1 MGAKDAVLRTAGSL
15 STYVRNN
22 PEIVNRATDIWAE
35 NNRLSKEIKKLELQN
50 AVQIQ
55 KITQR
60 YELCRD
66 VLTQIF
72 AERST
77 ALMAHHQT
85 ITRRIT
91 PGRSITC
98 KSGISCHNLHL
109 FSRFKSIHCLLHLHD
124 RSRTLQTTGIDF
136 QWFFR

>member
-15 STYVRNN
+15 SNYVRNN

-77 ALMAHHQT
+77 ALT
-85 ITRRIT
+85 IKHWT
-91 PGRSITC
+91 
-98 KSGISCHNLHL
+98 KHW
-109 FSRFKSIHCLLHLHD
+109 LLM
-124 RSRTLQTTGIDF
+124 TEN
-136 QWFFR
+136 

>member
-1 MGAKDAVLRTAGSL
+1 M
-15 STYVRNN
+15 
-22 PEIVNRATDIWAE
+22 NRATDIWAE

-77 ALMAHHQT
+77 ALMAHYKTLDQALASDDREL
-85 ITRRIT
+85 III
-91 PGRSITC
+91 SL
-98 KSGISCHNLHL
+98 KGISSIVSHNPLESFAEFTKAL
-109 FSRFKSIHCLLHLHD
+109 DNEDEVLNL
-124 RSRTLQTTGIDF
+124 DF
-136 QWFFR
+136 

>member
-77 ALMAHHQT
+77 ALMAHYKTLDQALA
-85 ITRRIT
+85 
-91 PGRSITC
+91 SD
-98 KSGISCHNLHL
+98 GISSIVSQNPLESFAEFTKALDNEDEVLNL
-109 FSRFKSIHCLLHLHD
+109 
-124 RSRTLQTTGIDF
+124 DF
-136 QWFFR
+136 